1 MSTIEDRLVAALSA
15 QADSVRPEDLR
26 YVAPPASPRFNR
38 PLLWGLA
45 AAACAALI
53 AVPFLVS
60 GPSEDSP
67 APPATQAP
75 DPSPSPTV
83 DVPGA
88 GWPQVAASKKFDVD
102 GDGVPDR
109 VATRTRTGE
118 NLTQDPWR
126 VEARLSSGG
135 VAAILLPGDG
145 WEVVLLDPV
154 DLDDD
159 GGDEIYVYNGE
170 EVAEIRVLDLED
182 GTLVE
187 RHVSADPGITAQP
200 DDRFRLRGWW
210 VEDGQFLSYRSVE
223 GGFVP
228 GGNGP
233 PPPYDVDVWRWTLEG
248 GALAAV
254 EEPPRCLDE
263 SVQAHPYPC

>member
-182 GTLVE
+182 GNLVE
-187 RHVSADPGITAQP
+187 RHVSADPGITSQP

-248 GALAAV
+248 GALVAV

-263 SVQAHPYPC
+263 SVQEHPYPC